1 MGNPFD
7 SLRAFEL
14 DYGQLGSTV
23 LRNVTNWVSGEEL
36 QPDVDPAAV
45 QDKYNQQ
52 RDGVRNRAA
61 GVGFQGEF
69 RPREVL
75 DADEFERHDVATL
88 RQKVDQID
96 LKAVGDL
103 VTAWNTIAD
112 RHQTSLDTF
121 TQAMAR
127 ATDEG
132 VWRGE
137 ARNAAAS
144 AVGDYAAQGAQVS
157 NAARLTSSKLAELL
171 TGLEPTKQ
179 LVPHAPEH
187 RSGVG
192 NALAWV
198 AGRGWRNDDV
208 AEYNAKAEAL
218 RVLRTVY
225 APVVMESDTNVP
237 VIPRPSPA
245 ANPGGADDG
254 SIPKSTDYGSGNPSG
269 TSSPSSNPS
278 STNTTDDPTT
288 PSSTQSSDTTSEA
301 PESTSTE
308 PSSTT
313 QESTTPASTTPASTT
328 PAPTTPGPS
337 GVPTTPGTP
346 GSPHLGTPGTPGSP
360 ANPGAPGV
368 SVPPRAT
375 SNNPSVAPAAAAR
388 TGASPARAGMGGM
401 GGMAPGAR
409 GGKSEEESTK
419 GIPDYLITQE
429 HGDELTGLDDLP
441 RSVPPVIGD
450 NPR

>member
-1 MGNPFD
+1 MVNPFER
-7 SLRAFEL
+7 LKVLEL

-23 LRNVTNWVSGEEL
+23 LRNVTNWISGEEL
-36 QPDVDPAAV
+36 QPEVNVAGV

-52 RDGVRNRAA
+52 RDGVRSRAA

-88 RQKVDQID
+88 RGKVDQID
-96 LKAVGDL
+96 LKAVTDL

-121 TQAMAR
+121 TKAMAR
-127 ATDEG
+127 ATDDS

-144 AVGDYAAQGAQVS
+144 AVADYAAQGAQVS
-157 NAARLTSSKLAELL
+157 NAARLTGNKLSELL

-187 RSGVG
+187 RSGIG
-192 NALAWV
+192 NALAFV

-208 AEYNAKAEAL
+208 AEYNAKTEAL

-237 VIPRPSPA
+237 VIPRPASTT
-245 ANPGGADDG
+245 NPGGADDG
-254 SIPKSTDYGSGNPSG
+254 TSPRGTNSGSQNPSG
-269 TSSPSSNPS
+269 TSSPSSEPSGKNP
-278 STNTTDDPTT
+278 TEDPV
-288 PSSTQSSDTTSEA
+288 TQSSDQPSDIASEK
-301 PESTSTE
+301 PESTDTD
-308 PSSTT
+308 PASTT

-328 PAPTTPGPS
+328 PASTTPAPS
-337 GVPTTPGTP
+337 TSPHSP
-346 GSPHLGTPGTPGSP
+346 GSPHLSTPSNPGTPG
-360 ANPGAPGV
+360 GPGV
-368 SVPPRAT
+368 SMPSKGTP
-375 SNNPSVAPAAAAR
+375 SNPNAVSAAAAR
-388 TGASPARAGMGGM
+388 TGASPGRVGTSGMS
-401 GGMAPGAR
+401 GMAPGAR
-409 GGKSEEESTK
+409 GGKSDEESTK

-429 HGDELTGLDDLP
+429 YGDELTGLDQLP
-441 RSVPPVIGD
+441 RTVPPVIGD

>member
-1 MGNPFD
+1 MVNPFSNPAVSD
-7 SLRAFEL
+7 
-14 DYGQLGSTV
+14 LGATV
-23 LRNVTNWVSGEEL
+23 LRNVSEWVFDI
-36 QPDVDPAAV
+36 QPDADPYAV

-52 RDGVRNRAA
+52 RDNVRSGAA
-61 GVGFQGEF
+61 GLGFQGEF

-75 DADEFERHDVATL
+75 DADEFEQYDVATL
-88 RQKVDQID
+88 RSKVDQID
-96 LKAVGDL
+96 LATVSGL
-103 VTAWNTIAD
+103 VAAWNTIAD
-112 RHQTSLDTF
+112 RHQDSLDNF
-121 TQAMAR
+121 TRAMAR

-132 VWRGE
+132 LWRGE
-137 ARNAAAS
+137 ARNAAAG
-144 AVGDYAAQGAQVS
+144 AVADYAAQGAQVS
-157 NAARLTSSKLAELL
+157 NAARLTSSKLAELQ
-171 TGLEPTKQ
+171 TGLEPTKE

-187 RSGVG
+187 RSGIE
-192 NALAWV
+192 NAIGLF
-198 AGRGWRNDDV
+198 AGRAWRNDDV
-208 AEYNAKAEAL
+208 AEYNAKTEAV
-218 RVLRTVY
+218 RVLSTVY

-254 SIPKSTDYGSGNPSG
+254 SIPRSTDNGSGNPSG

-278 STNTTDDPTT
+278 GTNTTDDPAT
-288 PSSTQSSDTTSEA
+288 PSSTQPSDTTSET
-301 PESTSTE
+301 PESTSTD

-337 GVPTTPGTP
+337 GVPNTPGTP

-429 HGDELTGLDDLP
+429 HGDELTGLDDPP

>member
-1 MGNPFD
+1 MGNPYSGMPQFQID
-7 SLRAFEL
+7 Q
-14 DYGQLGSTV
+14 GLGSAMW
-23 LRNVTNWVSGEEL
+23 RSVTDWIAGEEA
-36 QPDVDPAAV
+36 QPEVDAAEV
-45 QDKYNQQ
+45 QGRYNQQ
-52 RDGVRNRAA
+52 RDGVRSKAA
-61 GVGFQGEF
+61 DVGFQGEF

-96 LKAVGDL
+96 LNAVSDL

-112 RHQTSLDTF
+112 RHEASLKTF
-121 TQAMAR
+121 TTAMER
-127 ATDEG
+127 ATDDS

-157 NAARLTSSKLAELL
+157 NAARLTGNKLAELQ

-187 RSGVG
+187 RSGWDNLRGFVVG
-192 NALAWV
+192 
-198 AGRGWRNDDV
+198 RDWRNDDV
-208 AEYNAKAEAL
+208 AEYNAKTEAL

-237 VIPRPSPA
+237 VIPRPVST
-245 ANPGGADDG
+245 ANPNGTGDGGNPRG
-254 SIPKSTDYGSGNPSG
+254 TNNGSGNPSG

-278 STNTTDDPTT
+278 DTNSTDDPST
-288 PSSTQSSDTTSEA
+288 PSSTEPSDTTSET
-301 PESTSTE
+301 PESTSTD
-308 PSSTT
+308 PASTT
-313 QESTTPASTTPASTT
+313 ENSTTPASATPATTPASTT
-328 PAPTTPGPS
+328 PAPSTS
-337 GVPTTPGTP
+337 PTTPGTP
-346 GSPHLGTPGTPGSP
+346 HPSTPGSP
-360 ANPGAPGV
+360 GSPSHPGGPGV
-368 SVPPRAT
+368 SVPSKGAP
-375 SNNPSVAPAAAAR
+375 NNPNAVPAAAR
-388 TGASPARAGMGGM
+388 TGASPGRAGTSGM

-409 GGKSEEESTK
+409 GGKSDEESTK

-429 HGDELTGLDDLP
+429 HGNELTGLDELP
-441 RSVPPVIGD
+441 KSVPPVIGD

>member
-1 MGNPFD
+1 MVNPFER
-7 SLRAFEL
+7 LKVLEL

-23 LRNVTNWVSGEEL
+23 LRNVTNWISGEEL
-36 QPDVDPAAV
+36 QPEVDVAGV

-52 RDGVRNRAA
+52 RDGVRSRAA

-88 RQKVDQID
+88 RGKVDQID
-96 LKAVGDL
+96 LKAVNDL
-103 VTAWNTIAD
+103 VTAWNTIAE
-112 RHQTSLDTF
+112 RHQTSLDIF
-121 TQAMAR
+121 TKAMAR
-127 ATDEG
+127 ATDDS

-144 AVGDYAAQGAQVS
+144 AVGDYATQGEQVS
-157 NAARLTSSKLAELL
+157 NAARLTGNKLAELL

-187 RSGVG
+187 RSGIG
-192 NALAWV
+192 NALAFV

-208 AEYNAKAEAL
+208 AEYNAKTEAL

-237 VIPRPSPA
+237 VIPRPASA
-245 ANPGGADDG
+245 TNPGGTDNG
-254 SIPKSTDYGSGNPSG
+254 SNPRGTNNGSQNPSG
-269 TSSPSSNPS
+269 TSSPSSDPSGKNSTENP
-278 STNTTDDPTT
+278 T
-288 PSSTQSSDTTSEA
+288 TQSSDQPLDNASEK
-301 PESTSTE
+301 PESTNTD
-308 PSSTT
+308 PASTT

-328 PAPTTPGPS
+328 PASTTPTPS
-337 GVPTTPGTP
+337 TSPHSP
-346 GSPHLGTPGTPGSP
+346 GSPHLSTPSSPGTPG
-360 ANPGAPGV
+360 GPGV
-368 SVPPRAT
+368 SVPSKGTP
-375 SNNPSVAPAAAAR
+375 NNPNAVSAAAAR
-388 TGASPARAGMGGM
+388 TGASPGRAGTSGM

-409 GGKSEEESTK
+409 GGKSDEESTK

-429 HGDELTGLDDLP
+429 HGNELTGLDELP
-441 RSVPPVIGD
+441 GTVPPVIGD

>member
-7 SLRAFEL
+7 SLRVFDMGE
-14 DYGQLGSTV
+14 LGSTM
-23 LRNVTNWVSGEEL
+23 LRNVTNWISGEEL
-36 QPDVDPAAV
+36 QPDVDVAGV
-45 QDKYNQQ
+45 QDKYNRQ
-52 RDGVRNRAA
+52 RDGVRGRASD
-61 GVGFQGEF
+61 VGFQGEF

-75 DADEFERHDVATL
+75 DADEFERHDIATL
-88 RQKVDQID
+88 RGKVDQID

-103 VTAWNTIAD
+103 ATAWNTIAD

-121 TQAMAR
+121 TKAMAR
-127 ATDEG
+127 ATDDS

-157 NAARLTSSKLAELL
+157 NAARLTGNKLAELL

-187 RSGVG
+187 RSGIG
-192 NALAWV
+192 NALAFV

-208 AEYNAKAEAL
+208 AEYNTKTEAV

-237 VIPRPSPA
+237 VIPRPA
-245 ANPGGADDG
+245 TTANPGGIGDG
-254 SIPKSTDYGSGNPSG
+254 SGPRGTNTGTGNPSG
-269 TSSPSSNPS
+269 TSSPSSDPS
-278 STNTTDDPTT
+278 GTNSTEDPTT
-288 PSSTQSSDTTSEA
+288 QSSNQPSDDASKTS
-301 PESTSTE
+301 ESTSTD
-308 PSSTT
+308 PASTT
-313 QESTTPASTTPASTT
+313 QDSTTPASTTPSSTTPASTT
-328 PAPTTPGPS
+328 PTSTSPSSPGSPHS
-337 GVPTTPGTP
+337 STP
-346 GSPHLGTPGTPGSP
+346 GSPGSP
-360 ANPGAPGV
+360 AGPGAPGV
-368 SVPPRAT
+368 SVPSKGTPNSTNAV
-375 SNNPSVAPAAAAR
+375 PAAAR
-388 TGASPARAGMGGM
+388 TGTSPGRAGASGM

-409 GGKSEEESTK
+409 GGKSDEESTK

-429 HGDELTGLDDLP
+429 HGNELIGLDELPGT
-441 RSVPPVIGD
+441 VPPVIGD

>member
-1 MGNPFD
+1 MVNPFERMKF
-7 SLRAFEL
+7 LEL

-23 LRNVTNWVSGEEL
+23 LRNVTNWISGEEL
-36 QPDVDPAAV
+36 QPEVNVAGV

-52 RDGVRNRAA
+52 RDGVRSRAA

-88 RQKVDQID
+88 RGKVDQID
-96 LKAVGDL
+96 LKAVTDL
-103 VTAWNTIAD
+103 VAAWNTIAD

-121 TQAMAR
+121 TKAMAR
-127 ATDEG
+127 ATDDS

-144 AVGDYAAQGAQVS
+144 AVADYAAQGAQVS
-157 NAARLTSSKLAELL
+157 NAARLTGNKLSELL

-179 LVPHAPEH
+179 LVPHAPQH
-187 RSGVG
+187 RSGID
-192 NALAWV
+192 NALAFV

-208 AEYNAKAEAL
+208 AEYNAKTEAL

-237 VIPRPSPA
+237 VIPRPVSST
-245 ANPGGADDG
+245 NPGGIDNGTSPRGTNNG
-254 SIPKSTDYGSGNPSG
+254 SQGPSG
-269 TSSPSSNPS
+269 TSSPSSDPSGKNPS
-278 STNTTDDPTT
+278 EDPA
-288 PSSTQSSDTTSEA
+288 TQSSDQPSDNASET
-301 PESTSTE
+301 PKSTSTD
-308 PSSTT
+308 PASTT

-328 PAPTTPGPS
+328 PASTTPTPS
-337 GVPTTPGTP
+337 TSPHSP
-346 GSPHLGTPGTPGSP
+346 GSPHLSTPGNPGTPG
-360 ANPGAPGV
+360 GPGV
-368 SVPPRAT
+368 SVPSKGAP
-375 SNNPSVAPAAAAR
+375 NNPNAVSAAAAR
-388 TGASPARAGMGGM
+388 TGASPGRAGTSGM
-401 GGMAPGAR
+401 SGMSPGAR

-429 HGDELTGLDDLP
+429 HGDELTGLDQLP
-441 RSVPPVIGD
+441 RTVPPVIGD